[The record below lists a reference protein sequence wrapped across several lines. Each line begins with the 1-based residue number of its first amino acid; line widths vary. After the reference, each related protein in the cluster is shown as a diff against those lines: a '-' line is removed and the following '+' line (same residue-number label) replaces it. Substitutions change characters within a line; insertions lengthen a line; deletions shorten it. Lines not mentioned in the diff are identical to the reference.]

1 MALGPDRDV
10 PIAGREPRL
19 SGNTLNRAWSPEKD
33 SDSPAFGL
41 VFHQTTGLACTMIFI
56 HALPSIVRAFA
67 TCYGLG
73 LPLRV
78 LVSPMPVCN
87 SGLASFDRR

>member
-1 MALGPDRDV
+1 MALGPDYNV

-33 SDSPAFGL
+33 SDLLSASSFTKLPGLHDDLHSRFAFN
-41 VFHQTTGLACTMIFI
+41 
-56 HALPSIVRAFA
+56 RAFA

-73 LPLRV
+73 LHNTMRHYHYSLR
-78 LVSPMPVCN
+78 
-87 SGLASFDRR
+87 GFW